1 MKKKLILLG
10 LMLLGVSQLTY
21 SANDPRIERLLRI
34 ARQKKAAEEKA
45 AREAASRADVEE
57 VTVEEV
63 GEGVTSVKPGDRV
76 AGVPLVPCMEC
87 EDCQKGCN

>member
-45 AREAASRADVEE
+45 AREAAS
-57 VTVEEV
+57 
-63 GEGVTSVKPGDRV
+63 
-76 AGVPLVPCMEC
+76 
-87 EDCQKGCN
+87 